1 MTPDDRAKIFVVI
14 PCRYGSSRFPG
25 KPLAP
30 IDGIPMIRHVYERAR
45 RAKGV
50 EQVVVATDD
59 PRIAA
64 ATKTFGGAAIMTSDA
79 ARSGTDRVAEAARQL
94 PMASDDIVVNVQGDQ
109 PLLDPRNVEAVAAP
123 FFSEPEVRMSTL
135 AFRIVDEREITDP
148 KDVKVTIDRRGFA
161 LYFSRSTIPFCRD
174 PGRAYDVYKHLGIYA
189 YRRDF
194 LDLFCSLPGAEL
206 EEIEKLEQLR
216 ALEWGHPIRVVVTPY
231 DSPEVDLPEDVSRI
245 EQRLRSARK

>member
-1 MTPDDRAKIFVVI
+1 MTPDDPSGIFVVI
-14 PCRYGSSRFPG
+14 PCRYGSTRFPG
-25 KPLAP
+25 KPLAL

-50 EQVVVATDD
+50 RQVVVATDD
-59 PRIAA
+59 SRIAE
-64 ATKTFGGAAIMTSDA
+64 ATRTFGGEAIMTSTS

-94 PMASDDIVVNVQGDQ
+94 QMTAADIVVNVQGDQ
-109 PLLDPRNVEAVAAP
+109 PLLEPKNIEAVTAP

-135 AFRIVDEREITDP
+135 AFRIIEQREITDP

-174 PGRAYDVYKHLGIYA
+174 PGREHDTYKHLGIYA

-194 LDLFCSLPGAEL
+194 LDLFCNLPATEL

-216 ALEWGHPIRVVVTPY
+216 ALEWGHPIRVVITPF
-231 DSPEVDLPEDVSRI
+231 DSPEVDLPEDIDRI
-245 EQRLRSARK
+245 EQRLRSADK

>member
-25 KPLAP
+25 KPLAR

-50 EQVVVATDD
+50 QQVVVATDD

-64 ATKTFGGAAIMTSDA
+64 ATTDFGGSAIMTSPS
-79 ARSGTDRVAEAARQL
+79 ARSGTDRVAEAAQQL
-94 PMASDDIVVNVQGDQ
+94 PMTPADIVVNVQGDQ

-123 FFSEPEVRMSTL
+123 FFSEPDVRMSTL
-135 AFRIVDEREITDP
+135 AFRIVEEREISDP
-148 KDVKVTIDRRGFA
+148 KDVKVTVNRRGFA

-174 PGRAYDVYKHLGIYA
+174 PGRVHDTYKHLGIYA

-194 LDLFCSLPGAEL
+194 LDLFCSLPEGEL
-206 EEIEKLEQLR
+206 EGIEKLEQLR
-216 ALEWGHPIRVVVTPY
+216 ALEWGHGIRVVITPH
-231 DSPEVDLPEDVSRI
+231 DSPEVDLPEDIARI
-245 EQRLRSARK
+245 EHRLRGA